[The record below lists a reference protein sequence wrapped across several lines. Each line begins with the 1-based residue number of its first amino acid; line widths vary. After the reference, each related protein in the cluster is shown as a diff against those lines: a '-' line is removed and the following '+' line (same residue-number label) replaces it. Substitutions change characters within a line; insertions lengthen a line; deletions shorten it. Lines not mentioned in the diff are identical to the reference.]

1 LTNTTIQKLLN
12 RHVERPATLVSW
24 VAAPALIDRQTAKH
38 LIGVDDEILDEIIAA
53 GGADLVESNGDT
65 LIDKA
70 TLREFWE
77 IFWELPQY
85 LPAV

>member
-1 LTNTTIQKLLN
+1 LTDTTIQKLLN

-24 VAAPALIDRQTAKH
+24 AAAPALIDRETAQY
-38 LIGVDDEILDEIIAA
+38 LIGVDEQILDEIITA
-53 GGADLVESNGDT
+53 GGVDLVERNGDT

-85 LPAV
+85 LPAG